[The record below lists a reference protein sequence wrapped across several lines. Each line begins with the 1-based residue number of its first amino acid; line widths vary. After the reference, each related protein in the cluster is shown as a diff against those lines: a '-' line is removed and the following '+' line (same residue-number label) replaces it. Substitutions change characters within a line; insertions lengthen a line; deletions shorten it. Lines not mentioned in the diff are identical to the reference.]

1 MARSDMSNLE
11 WNFVKVLLPNKTRG
25 VKRVDDRRVIN
36 GILFALRT
44 GIPWRDMPE
53 QYGPWST
60 IYNRFNRWSKAGI
73 WDEIFDAVVDSRN
86 VDAVMVEATSI
97 RAHPSAAKLK
107 KTDKRRRLGRSR
119 GELGTKIHPTCGATL
134 PVGMRDI
141 EPRKEDDGFDGAFL
155 SP

>member
-1 MARSDMSNLE
+1 MARSDMRDFE
-11 WNFVKVLLPNKTRG
+11 WDFIKKLLPNKSRG

-73 WDEIFDAVVDSRN
+73 WDKISKPSWILT
-86 VDAVMVEATSI
+86 TSI
-97 RAHPSAAKLK
+97 PSWWIPL
-107 KTDKRRRLGRSR
+107 RFEPILLPRS
-119 GELGTKIHPTCGATL
+119 
-134 PVGMRDI
+134 
-141 EPRKEDDGFDGAFL
+141 
-155 SP
+155 